1 MAYVEVAV
9 NSGLPHRGAFSYAV
23 PAGMALQAGD
33 AVFVPFGRRYL
44 QGIVM
49 DVVDVPS
56 FADPKPVD
64 AHMDDAPVISRE
76 HVELARWIAGYY
88 LAPLFSAVALMLPPG
103 FERRPLTHYE
113 SLLGADELDAAR
125 LPPRQRGVIEYL
137 MQHGRAEAKEIERD
151 VKQKGVAASLSQI
164 VQRGLVRRSYSLAR
178 PSVRAKTARYV
189 YLVGSRE
196 ASLSAAEALS
206 RERKGRLAKALQL
219 LIDAPAGLPA
229 SELRLRA
236 GATLPLLRP
245 LAEQG
250 LIEVR
255 DEPVERDPLA
265 GRDYER
271 REGPALTPEQER
283 AYKAIEEALE
293 DPHASPLPEGERAR
307 SGHRDDGKSGGDWGA
322 GLILREPQD
331 EREGGPPVEQEQW
344 VHDEREQGPQG
355 KDGQG
360 FPDEREPE
368 LRSRTF
374 LLHGVTGSGKTEVY
388 LRALEKAVALG
399 KRAIVLV
406 PEIALTPQT
415 VRRFAERF
423 PGQVAVLH
431 SGLSQGELF
440 DQWHGIR
447 EGRYAVVIGSRS
459 AIFAPQPDLGLIVID
474 EEHEWTYKQ
483 NEPAPRYDARRTAE
497 KLAERTGAVLVLGS
511 ATPDV
516 VSYQRALWGQST
528 LLELKERVR
537 PVFSGLQAVGIT
549 SSPDMPP
556 VDVVDMREE
565 LKGGNRSIFSR
576 PLQLGLYQALKKGEQ
591 AILFLNR
598 RGTAG
603 FVQCR
608 DCGFVPQCSACAIAL
623 SYHRHIDKD
632 GVEVERLL
640 CHQCNRG
647 RRPYSACPMCGG
659 TRLRPMGLGVERV
672 EEALHEMLPAARTL
686 RWDRDVTQ
694 GRHAH
699 EQILSSFVK
708 GKADVLIGTQMV
720 AKGLDLPAVT
730 LVGVISADIGL
741 HIPDFR
747 SAERTFQ
754 LLTQVAGR
762 AGRAV
767 SSAGGPPP
775 GLVVIQTYTPDNY
788 AIAAA
793 AEHDYSE
800 FFAAEVE
807 LRRQQAYPPF
817 VRLAR
822 LIYSHSNP
830 ERAERNADRMVRQL
844 RQTVAQRGLPGVTII
859 EAAPPHIPKWHGRYR
874 WQITVRSPEP
884 VELLRDVSLPEG
896 WVLDIDPAS
905 LA

>member
-1 MAYVEVAV
+1 MAFVEVAV
-9 NSGLPHRGAFSYAV
+9 NSGLPHRQTFSYAV
-23 PAGMALQAGD
+23 PEGMSLQPGD

-44 QGIVM
+44 QGIVTEA
-49 DVVDVPS
+49 VDVPA
-56 FADPKPVD
+56 FADPRPVD
-64 AHMDDAPVISRE
+64 ARMGDRPVISPA
-76 HVELARWIAGYY
+76 HVELARWIAAYY
-88 LAPLFSAVALMLPPG
+88 LSPLFPAVALMLPPG
-103 FERRPLTHYE
+103 FERKPLTFYE
-113 SLLGADELDAAR
+113 SLLRPEELGDAR
-125 LPPRQRGVIEYL
+125 LPPRQRAVL
-137 MQHGRAEAKEIERD
+137 DLLVRDGRMEAKEIDRGL
-151 VKQKGVAASLSQI
+151 KQKGIAATLTQL
-164 VQRGLVRRSYSLAR
+164 VQRGLVLRSYGMAR
-178 PSVRAKTARYV
+178 PAVRAKTVRHV
-189 YLVGSRE
+189 YLAATRE
-196 ASLSAAEALS
+196 QAAVAAQALAA
-206 RERKGRLAKALQL
+206 ERKGRLAKALEL
-219 LIDAPAGLPA
+219 LLQAPAGLPA

-245 LAEQG
+245 LAEDG

-265 GRDYER
+265 GRSYETR
-271 REGPALTPEQER
+271 SGPALTPEQAR
-283 AYKAIEEALE
+283 AYAAIEQAL
-293 DPHASPLPEGERAR
+293 AGRAP
-307 SGHRDDGKSGGDWGA
+307 DDDR
-322 GLILREPQD
+322 LILRELQD
-331 EREGGPPVEQEQW
+331 ERGEP
-344 VHDEREQGPQG
+344 G
-355 KDGQG
+355 KNGLHPAD
-360 FPDEREPE
+360 
-368 LRSRTF
+368 RTF
-374 LLHGVTGSGKTEVY
+374 LLHGVTGSGKTEIY

-447 EGRYAVVIGSRS
+447 DGRYAVVIGSRS

-483 NEPAPRYDARRTAE
+483 NEPSPRYDARAAAE
-497 KLAERTGAVLVLGS
+497 QLAELTGAVLVLGS

-537 PVFSGLQAVGIT
+537 PVFSGTQAVGIT
-549 SSPDMPP
+549 STLEMPP
-556 VDVVDMREE
+556 VDVVDMRDE
-565 LKGGNRSIFSR
+565 LKTGNRSIFSR
-576 PLQLGLYQALKKGEQ
+576 SLQLGLYQTLDKGEQ

-603 FVQCR
+603 FLQCR

-623 SYHRHIDKD
+623 SYHRHIDRD
-632 GVEVERLL
+632 GAEIERLL

-647 RRPYSACPMCGG
+647 RRPYDTCPMCGG
-659 TRLRPMGLGVERV
+659 ARLRAMGLGVERV
-672 EEALHEMLPAARTL
+672 EEGLHELLPAARTL

-699 EQILSSFVK
+699 EQILASFIK
-708 GKADVLIGTQMV
+708 GEADVLIGTQMV

-741 HIPDFR
+741 HVPDFR

-762 AGRAV
+762 AGRAA
-767 SSAGGPPP
+767 SSQGGPPP
-775 GLVVIQTYTPDNY
+775 GNVVIQTYTPDNY
-788 AIAAA
+788 AIVAAA
-793 AEHDYSE
+793 QHDYAE
-800 FFAAEVE
+800 FFATEIE
-807 LRRQQAYPPF
+807 LRRQEAYPPF

-822 LIYSHSNP
+822 LVYSHSNP
-830 ERAERNADRMVRQL
+830 DTAERTATRMVNDL
-844 RQTVAQRGLPGVTII
+844 RRTIAQRGLPGVSVI

-874 WQITVRSPEP
+874 WQITVRSPDP
-884 VELLRDVSLPEG
+884 VELLGDLTLAEG
-896 WVLDIDPAS
+896 WTLDIDPAS